1 MSEIPGFLSDE
12 ECDHLISK
20 AEDEGMRS
28 SIARGGLTKL
38 DKWEF
43 HSTSKLKSSLK
54 EARIKKAR
62 IIFYTSTDNGF
73 SLVLYNI
80 SRLCVCL
87 MFFY

>member
-43 HSTSKLKSSLK
+43 HSTSKLKSSFLK
-54 EARIKKAR
+54 SANSRSVNVLRFELGAEVLDWSDIKIYR
-62 IIFYTSTDNGF
+62 LLF
-73 SLVLYNI
+73 SF
-80 SRLCVCL
+80 RL
-87 MFFY
+87 